1 MSGDERCAIRLA
13 ILGGRDEH
21 GKGFAP
27 HDSGVVPGH
36 VQRLWRRNYEILEG
50 LYVSHAHRALLDPGK
65 VLLRLDEFRRQVQLV
80 IRPGSE
86 PSRQPHRRLADRHR
100 PLAPVQQVAAAQV
113 LAELAGVP
121 RAPGERLHFRGRR
134 RLGGDEDRE
143 NIDAQREADRRG
155 RGVRDGQQYE
165 LLHGDLEPDH
175 LLARCSTWLS
185 SASSTTGTILSS
197 IRSLH
202 MRANSVKAAAASLS
216 SKSNPPL
223 KSAAVQ
229 RPRSLT
235 PLGGWPPVFLNR
247 AIASSRPF
255 VSGFKVKVSMNFMSI
270 SFLARWSFISL
281 WRGAALRLL

>member
-1 MSGDERCAIRLA
+1 MSGDELSAIRLS
-13 ILGGRDEH
+13 ILGGGDEH

-27 HDSGVVPGH
+27 HDRGVVLGH
-36 VQRLWRRNYEILEG
+36 VHRLRHRDDEILEG
-50 LYVSHAHRALLDPGK
+50 LHVSQANRTSLDLEK
-65 VLLRLDEFRRQVQLV
+65 VLPRVDEFRRQVKLV
-80 IRPGSE
+80 IGPWSE
-86 PSRQPHRRLADRHR
+86 SAGQRHGRRADRHR
-100 PLAPVQQVAAAQV
+100 AFAPMQQVASAQV

-134 RLGGDEDRE
+134 RLGSDEDRQ

-165 LLHGDLEPDH
+165 LLHGDLQPNH

-185 SASSTTGTILSS
+185 SASPTTGTILNS

-202 MRANSVKAAAASLS
+202 MRANLVKAVASSLS
-216 SKSNPPL
+216 NRSKPPL

-229 RPRSLT
+229 RPRSLA
-235 PLGGWPPVFLNR
+235 PLGGWPPVFLKR

-255 VSGFKVKVSMNFMSI
+255 VSGLKVKVSMNFMSI
-270 SFLARWSFISL
+270 S
-281 WRGAALRLL
+281 